1 MESALFVLP
10 VIILTAMEKQISLN
24 VNLLKKKA
32 TPSIDIFIHWAIT
45 GGRFIVILTE
55 TIALAAFLYRFT
67 LDRQIVD
74 LHDKIKAKQVIV
86 NAFSEDEVS
95 YRQLQERLLQAKQ
108 LSSNLDFTSG
118 LFTKITETGKNSN
131 MTFKAIDI
139 NHEVVH
145 VEVFTTNI
153 TSLKQ
158 FVNQLQELKEINT
171 ISIDRIEDRTTSAQI
186 AAVISAHV
194 VFPKQNIIGLT
205 QASNSEGGNR

>member
-1 MESALFVLP
+1 MFVLP
-10 VIILTAMEKQISLN
+10 IIMLTAMEKQISLN
-24 VNLLKKKA
+24 VNLLKKKG
-32 TPSIDIFIHWAIT
+32 TPSIDLFIHWAIT
-45 GGRFIVILTE
+45 GGRFVVILTE

-86 NAFSEDEVS
+86 NALSEQEVS

-108 LSSNLDFTSG
+108 LSSNLNYTSG
-118 LFTKITETGKNSN
+118 LFTRITETGKNSN

-139 NHEVVH
+139 SHEVIH
-145 VEVFTTNI
+145 VEIITSNI
-153 TSLKQ
+153 SSLKQ
-158 FVNQLQELKEINT
+158 FVNQLQEFKELKD

-194 VFPKQNIIGLT
+194 VFPQQNIVGLT
-205 QASNSEGGNR
+205 QASTSERGNQ